1 MEPPEVRYAKSGEVS
16 IAYAVV
22 GDGPFDVVF
31 VSGWILSNL
40 GVAWEGSAA
49 EFYEGMAKFCRLI
62 LFDKRGTGMS
72 DRAAGVPDLQTRMDD
87 IRAVMDAVGSNRAA
101 IMGFSEGGPMSM
113 LFAATHPERTAAL
126 VLYGTLA
133 TFHRAD
139 DYPWALPYEELKLML
154 TKNEDRRGT
163 VPWMDEALQG
173 LAPTTFQD
181 EGIKRWWR
189 RWIQTSASPGATRDL
204 SVMNSEIDVRHTLP
218 AIGVPTLVLHRVG
231 DEDVVPDEGRYLAD
245 RIPGADFTA
254 LDGVDHGWWV
264 NSGQLVEEIE
274 PFLRGIWERGEWN
287 VEAEPDRILATVM
300 FTDIV
305 GSTQMLAE
313 VGDRG
318 WRDLLQRHHALIRR
332 QLTRYAGRE
341 VDTAGDGFFAS
352 FDGPAR
358 AIRCACSIRD
368 SISDLGIKV
377 RAGLHTGECEVI
389 DGKVAGIAVH
399 IGARVASQAESDE
412 VLVSST
418 VKDLVAGSGI
428 QFAEKGRAELKGIPG
443 EWSLYAV
450 TAV

>member
-1 MEPPEVRYAKSGEVS
+1 
-16 IAYAVV
+16 
-22 GDGPFDVVF
+22 
-31 VSGWILSNL
+31 
-40 GVAWEGSAA
+40 
-49 EFYEGMAKFCRLI
+49 
-62 LFDKRGTGMS
+62 
-72 DRAAGVPDLQTRMDD
+72 
-87 IRAVMDAVGSNRAA
+87 
-101 IMGFSEGGPMSM
+101 
-113 LFAATHPERTAAL
+113 
-126 VLYGTLA
+126 
-133 TFHRAD
+133 
-139 DYPWALPYEELKLML
+139 
-154 TKNEDRRGT
+154 
-163 VPWMDEALQG
+163 
-173 LAPTTFQD
+173 
-181 EGIKRWWR
+181 
-189 RWIQTSASPGATRDL
+189 
-204 SVMNSEIDVRHTLP
+204 MNSEIDVRHTLP